1 MILTNLIVCELLIS
15 LIGVPMDA
23 VGAAT
28 NGTVMTNV
36 FCPLVAFVHTLL
48 GIPIHYNQGIS
59 DCVLDDNI
67 LIFHVLITE
76 FIS

>member
-1 MILTNLIVCELLIS
+1 
-15 LIGVPMDA
+15 MDA

-59 DCVLDDNI
+59 IQVS
-67 LIFHVLITE
+67 VR
-76 FIS
+76 

>member
-1 MILTNLIVCELLIS
+1 
-15 LIGVPMDA
+15 MDA

-48 GIPIHYNQGIS
+48 GIPIHYISVKMLSIS